1 MSRDEHYMK
10 MAIDLAK
17 KGDGMTNPNPLV
29 GAVVVRNGRVLGRGY
44 HKRAGLPHAEIK
56 ALIRSPQYIPKGT
69 PLNRQLLNFQRNKR
83 RSGLVVDEYGDVLGL
98 VTMADIL
105 EEIVGEFATDPNDS
119 IADVQPQEDGSFL
132 VAGSANLRELV
143 RTLQWELPT
152 DGPKTL
158 NGLIIE
164 HLQSL
169 PESGTSLM
177 IAGYPIDVIQ
187 IQDNMVRTARIRPL
201 ERRAP
206 A

>member
-1 MSRDEHYMK
+1 MVSDPET
-10 MAIDLAK
+10 
-17 KGDGMTNPNPLV
+17 G
-29 GAVVVRNGRVLGRGY
+29 
-44 HKRAGLPHAEIK
+44 
-56 ALIRSPQYIPKGT
+56 LIRIDT
-69 PLNRQLLNFQRNKR
+69 
-83 RSGLVVDEYGDVLGL
+83 
-98 VTMADIL
+98 
-105 EEIVGEFATDPNDS
+105 NDS

-177 IAGYPIDVIQ
+177 IAGYPIDIIQ

-206 A
+206 S

>member
-1 MSRDEHYMK
+1 
-10 MAIDLAK
+10 
-17 KGDGMTNPNPLV
+17 
-29 GAVVVRNGRVLGRGY
+29 
-44 HKRAGLPHAEIK
+44 
-56 ALIRSPQYIPKGT
+56 LIREPQYIPKGT

-119 IADVQPQEDGSFL
+119 IADVQPQDDGSFL

-143 RTLQWELPT
+143 RTLHWELPT

-158 NGLIIE
+158 NGLIVE

-177 IAGYPIDVIQ
+177 IEGYPMHIIQ
-187 IQDNMVRTARIRPL
+187 IQDNMVRTARVRPL

-206 A
+206 D